1 MVIMQDDFSAIQAI
15 GKEENGYVTVAS
27 TYKDRETV
35 WNSLVSDSSVREK
48 AERNKASLTQ
58 DKN

>member
-1 MVIMQDDFSAIQAI
+1 MVIMQDDFSATQAI

-35 WNSLVSDSSVREK
+35 
-48 AERNKASLTQ
+48 
-58 DKN
+58 